1 MATDI
6 AFIGNLILIRES
18 STIVF
23 ENILNS
29 ISGNRRFRSDYGYCY
44 ILHETILWS
53 NLFYALYNV
62 IFCPKPHE
70 S

>member
-6 AFIGNLILIRES
+6 AFGNLILIRES
-18 STIVF
+18 SAIVF

-29 ISGNRRFRSDYGYCY
+29 ISSNRRGAIMVIAIFYTKPFYGL
-44 ILHETILWS
+44 I
-53 NLFYALYNV
+53 FYALGTMLIYL
-62 IFCPKPHE
+62 